1 MSFFRMFFMLLDKVV
16 FGLVD
21 DAYNLIF
28 YLSGVFINSDIAK
41 SVIKNLYVVVGIF
54 AFFKIAILLV
64 NSIIDPEKLSSKG
77 KGLSSILS
85 RTVIMLVILVFTP
98 TIFEMGYVLQEKV
111 MGWEV
116 DNDSV
121 KATGNLTKDGNLIE
135 KLILGES
142 VSTDNDDTVTPGE
155 QFRTIALSTMITVN
169 NYYTDGFR
177 SIAQAEKDNQAL
189 VGYHSNG
196 KCSSQTCEA
205 AISKWNEMY
214 ANGKMDID
222 TLSDYITVNE
232 KDTNG
237 TDQYVYNYSVGL
249 NTFAGG
255 FIVYML
261 FSFSID
267 IAIRVFQLA
276 VLEIVS
282 PLFIVDFIN
291 PNGGSSGMFGRW
303 LKEVGSTYASL
314 FIKIACI
321 SLMILFVS
329 ILNKIPLTIESS
341 NTLNGWVKLTLM
353 FGLLIF
359 AKKAPKYISDLIG
372 IKSDGNGLS
381 IGKKLASAALVGGA
395 IGKGLDAAKGVPK
408 KIGNKAKER
417 AKRNLGNTSDRAL
430 GKLAARNLAR
440 RNIKNGKRLNAE
452 GQWVG
457 KDETGALSKK
467 QTMARMIK
475 AKNAALKAQQ
485 AADPNNDNRLFKN
498 TRDKYDAMVQSM
510 DGTYQSSREKKLGKL
525 NAKADAKLALAGI
538 TASDVNTSAK
548 LAKDVAAATAM
559 YGAGHSFLNGNGGFN
574 KSKYPIS
581 ASQQANATAGMLTVE
596 SNGQVINR
604 NAFTSDEIALTN
616 WANSV
621 NGRSLITDESGLLT
635 QIKTEDGNI
644 YNVNSNEAKAIIN
657 SSRAQTTYGRL
668 NEEQWAY
675 EHQISYQNDYAS
687 NVESRSKAVSELS
700 NLTAN
705 LNSFLSSKISPEN
718 MKNISSAKTPE
729 ERQNIILSLLSDSDK
744 ESYKTFSS
752 SVERM
757 QDTIRALN
765 TEIEATEKY
774 YKASAKSNPKDDD
787 SVVEANGRFINKIG
801 EYIKLSDGSYEFQ
814 VKDMSREFDLITS
827 EQDNKLEKRYKKNV
841 EDAKPQELKKEEKE

>member
-1 MSFFRMFFMLLDKVV
+1 MSFFRMFFMMLDKVV
-16 FGLVD
+16 FSLID
-21 DAYNLIF
+21 DGYNLMF
-28 YLSGVFINSDIAK
+28 DLSKVFVDNELAK
-41 SVIKNLYVVVGIF
+41 TIIKNFYVIVGIF
-54 AFFKIAILLV
+54 AFFRIAMLLI
-64 NSIIDPEKLSSKG
+64 NSIIDPEKLNEKG
-77 KGLSSILS
+77 KGLSSILW
-85 RTVIMLVILVFTP
+85 RTVVMLVILVLTP
-98 TIFEMGYVLQEKV
+98 FIFDAGYDLQGKI
-111 MGWEV
+111 M
-116 DNDSV
+116 
-121 KATGNLTKDGNLIE
+121 DGQIVE
-135 KLILGES
+135 KLILGTGAS
-142 VSTDNDDTVTPGE
+142 GANPGNN
-155 QFRTIALSTMITVN
+155 FKTIAISSLITVN
-169 NYYTDGFR
+169 EYYGDDFTSISDAKEDG
-177 SIAQAEKDNQAL
+177 L
-189 VGYHSNG
+189 VGYASNG
-196 KCSSQTCEA
+196 TCKTQKCEEA
-205 AISKWNEMY
+205 ITKWNEAY
-214 ANGKMDID
+214 ASGNMNISDI
-222 TLSDYITVNE
+222 SPYITVNQKNDDGDDE
-232 KDTNG
+232 
-237 TDQYVYNYSVGL
+237 YVYDYMVVVT
-249 NTFAGG
+249 TFAGG

-261 FSFSID
+261 FSFAID
-267 IAIRVFQLA
+267 LAIRVFKLA
-276 VLEIVS
+276 ILEIIS
-282 PLFIVDFIN
+282 PLFIVTFID
-291 PNGGSSGMFGRW
+291 PKSTSSGMFSRW
-303 LKEVGSTYASL
+303 LKEVGSTYAIL
-314 FIKIACI
+314 FIKVACI
-321 SLMILFVS
+321 SLTVLFVS
-329 ILNKIPLTIESS
+329 ILNNEDILKNVGSG
-341 NTLNGWVKLTLM
+341 NFVKLTLM
-353 FGLLIF
+353 LGLLVF
-359 AKKAPKYISDLIG
+359 AKQAPKLISDLIG

-381 IGKKLASAALVGGA
+381 IGKKLASAALIGGA

-430 GKLAARNLAR
+430 GKLAARNLAS

-452 GQWVG
+452 GRWVG

-559 YGAGHSFLNGNGGFN
+559 YGAEHSFLNGNGGFN

-581 ASQQANATAGMLTVE
+581 ASQQANATAGMLTLE

-635 QIKTEDGNI
+635 QIKTEDGNV
-644 YNVNSNEAKAIIN
+644 YNIDSNEAKAIIN

-718 MKNISSAKTPE
+718 MKNINSAKTPE

-752 SVERM
+752 SVERT
-757 QDTIRALN
+757 QDTIRTLN